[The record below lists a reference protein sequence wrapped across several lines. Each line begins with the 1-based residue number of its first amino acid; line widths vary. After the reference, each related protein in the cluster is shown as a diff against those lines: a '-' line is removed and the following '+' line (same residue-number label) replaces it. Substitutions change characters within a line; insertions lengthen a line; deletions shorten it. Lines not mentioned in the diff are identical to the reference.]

1 MPVRKHKKYSKP
13 RKIFDIAL
21 MKEETGLVKKYGLKN
36 RREVWKASFQVNK
49 IRSLAKDLITA
60 DAKEKNEFVERQ
72 RQKGF
77 NVSNIAEILA
87 LTKEDYMKRR
97 LQSIVMQK
105 GFAKTHKQARQ
116 LITHKHVTINGNSID
131 SPSHIT
137 TLKEEAE
144 LACNVVIPVKKELSK
159 EEKQFLKQMNH
170 NKETAEEKQ

>member
-1 MPVRKHKKYSKP
+1 MPIRKHKKYNRP

-21 MKEETGLVKKYGLKN
+21 IKEEKGLIKKYGLKN

-60 DAKEKNEFVERQ
+60 NEKEKSEFVERQ

-77 NVSNIAEILA
+77 SVNNITEILA

-97 LQSIVMQK
+97 LQSIVVQK
-105 GFAKTHKQARQ
+105 GYAKTHKQARQ
-116 LITHKHVTINGNSID
+116 LITHKHITINGNSID

-144 LACNVVIPVKKELSK
+144 MKANIVLALKKELSK
-159 EEKQFLKQMNH
+159 EEKQFLKQMN
-170 NKETAEEKQ
+170 NKENKEEKEE